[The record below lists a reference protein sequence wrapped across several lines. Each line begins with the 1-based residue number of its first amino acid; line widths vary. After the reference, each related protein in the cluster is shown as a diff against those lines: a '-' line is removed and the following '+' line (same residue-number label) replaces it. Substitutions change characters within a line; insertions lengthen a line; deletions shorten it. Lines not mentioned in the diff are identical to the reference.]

1 MRILDGLVARTFIR
15 LFVLACLSTPPLFI
29 LGELTE
35 DLDDFLDAGLSTLQI
50 AQGYLFKLP
59 QFFTWSFPIAGLIAS
74 VFTVHGMTS
83 HMEVMAAKA
92 GGISFYRLYRPVFLL
107 GILVTVLAGVLSE
120 YVPQAN
126 RRAAEILDQRRIER
140 EWKSDFAFVS
150 ENGYTVAVGRLTL
163 LDERMTQ
170 VALTREQEDGGQI
183 HITADGAAYEDGR
196 WVLRDGSYRHIPEP
210 GREYAA
216 TFNYMRLAGL
226 TETPE
231 DLIQSVQEPE
241 EMTREQ
247 ILRRARIAER
257 AGAETHQL
265 FLELHTRL
273 ALALATI
280 VIIIFGVPLATS
292 SKRGGAAFG
301 IGLAL
306 GSTMLYISLF
316 KVFEGLGES
325 GAIPVEW
332 AAWTP
337 NGIFLLTG
345 VLLLSRVRT

>member
-1 MRILDGLVARTFIR
+1 VRILDGLVARTFLR
-15 LFVLACLSTPPLFI
+15 LFILACLSTPPLFI
-29 LGELTE
+29 LGELT
-35 DLDDFLDAGLSTLQI
+35 DNLDDYLDAGLTSLQI
-50 AQGYLFKLP
+50 AEGYLFKLP
-59 QFFTWSFPIAGLIAS
+59 QFFAWSFPIAGLIAS

-92 GGISFYRLYRPVFLL
+92 GGISFYRLYRPIFVLGLL
-107 GILVTVLAGVLSE
+107 ITLVAGGLAE
-120 YVPQAN
+120 FVPGAN

-140 EWKSDFAFVS
+140 EWKSDFAFVA

-170 VALTREQEDGGQI
+170 VALTREQENGGQI
-183 HITADGAAYEDGR
+183 HISAAGAAYENGR

-210 GREYAA
+210 GVEYEA
-216 TFNYMRLAGL
+216 TFEHMAPTGL
-226 TETPE
+226 RETPE

-241 EMTREQ
+241 EMTRDQ

-257 AGAETHQL
+257 AGGETHEL
-265 FLELHTRL
+265 FLELHTRM

-280 VIIIFGVPLATS
+280 VIMIFGVPLATS

-306 GSTMLYISLF
+306 GSTMLYLSLF
-316 KVFEGLGES
+316 KVFEGLGKS

-332 AAWTP
+332 AAWTT
-337 NGIFLLTG
+337 NGIFLVSG
-345 VLLLSRVRT
+345 VILLRRVRT